1 MLTRIRLI
9 AKFDPVERDHRN
21 RALGKAGEEFVLEL
35 ERRQLADMGCPDL
48 SRRVRWVADEDGDGA
63 GYDVLSYARSGRERL
78 LEVKTTNGTACT
90 PFFLTRNEAD
100 LAIERPEEWR
110 IYRVHMFAK
119 SPRVFTIA
127 PPLDTTIHLRAEM
140 WRASF

>member
-1 MLTRIRLI
+1 M
-9 AKFDPVERDHRN
+9 
-21 RALGKAGEEFVLEL
+21 

-63 GYDVLSYARSGRERL
+63 GYDVLSYAPSGRERL
-78 LEVKTTNGTACT
+78 LEVKTTNGSART
-90 PFFLTRNEAD
+90 PFFLTRNEGD
-100 LAIERPEEWR
+100 LAMERPEEWR

-119 SPRVFTIA
+119 SPRIFTIA
-127 PPLDTTIHLRAEM
+127 PPLDTSIHLRAEM